1 MLHILDLT
9 IFCDL
14 FASAY
19 IVWTDDRAIFDA
31 PSRDGRLQKIHGIYS
46 AWCTS
51 NSSFT
56 CLECFGLFG
65 LSVLSEHVEI

>member
-31 PSRDGRLQKIHGIYS
+31 PSRDGRIQKIMGSTAHGAPPTAAS
-46 AWCTS
+46 HA
-51 NSSFT
+51 
-56 CLECFGLFG
+56 
-65 LSVLSEHVEI
+65 